1 MKKFKITLLISIL
14 LIILIYVSNITSIPD
29 NLILFQGEKINFKT
43 ALGLSLSSENTGN
56 KTKENYKVLQTSTF
70 VQTDENYTGKIS
82 VSLNLFGK
90 IPVKTIDVNVIEN
103 TKVVALGDIVG
114 LKLYTNGVLVVGM
127 SEISGIDNNK
137 YRPYEKTGIK
147 EGDMIVEVNKKTVT
161 CTADLLK
168 SISEAEG
175 KEVSIVYMRDGSLEQ
190 TSITP
195 VKAEDNSYKIGL
207 WVRDTAAG
215 VGTVSFYEPSSGIFA
230 ALGHGILDI
239 DTEKLL
245 DISTGDFVTTNIVS
259 IKKGEKGSPGKIQGA
274 IDNGQIV
281 GEVYKNTEYGVY
293 GSLKNLSAL
302 NINPQN
308 TIDVALRDEIE
319 TGKASIICTIENGN
333 KEEYV
338 VEIQKIDRNNNWD
351 NKSMVVK
358 VIDQRL
364 IDKTGGIV
372 QGMSGS
378 PIIQNGKLIG
388 VLTHVLVS
396 DPTLGYGVF
405 ADMMIKQLREVK

>member
-1 MKKFKITLLISIL
+1 MKKFKIIFLISIL
-14 LIILIYVSNITSIPD
+14 LILLIYVSNITSLPD
-29 NLILFQGEKINFKT
+29 NLILFKGEEINLKTAWGLSISNNNLENKINQKY
-43 ALGLSLSSENTGN
+43 E
-56 KTKENYKVLQTSTF
+56 VMQTSTLL
-70 VQTDENYTGKIS
+70 QTDKDYIGKTS
-82 VSLNLFGK
+82 VRLNLFGK

-103 TKVVALGDIVG
+103 TKVVPLGDLVG

-127 SEISGIDNNK
+127 SEISGVNNTK

-147 EGDMIVEVNKKTVT
+147 EGDTIVQVNENTVT

-168 SISEAEG
+168 YIKDANG
-175 KEVSIVYMRDGSLEQ
+175 KEVSIGYVRNGNFEE

-195 VKAEDNSYKIGL
+195 VKAKDNSYKIGL

-239 DTEKLL
+239 DTQELL
-245 DISTGDFVTTNIVS
+245 DIGTGDFVTTSIVS
-259 IKKGEKGSPGKIQGA
+259 IKKGEKGTPGKIQGS
-274 IDNGQIV
+274 IENGQMI
-281 GEVYKNTEYGVY
+281 GQIYKNTEMGVY

-302 NINPQN
+302 NINSQN
-308 TIDVALRDEIE
+308 TIEVALRDDIN
-319 TGKASIICTIENGN
+319 TGKASIICTLENN
-333 KEEYV
+333 RKEEYEI
-338 VEIQKIDRNNNWD
+338 EIQKIDKNNTWD
-351 NKSMVVK
+351 NKSMQVK
-358 VIDQRL
+358 VTDQRL
-364 IDKTGGIV
+364 IDKTGGII

-396 DPTLGYGVF
+396 NPAMGYGVF
-405 ADMMIKQLREVK
+405 ADMMVKQMRQVH